1 MTAAGATAWVGRG
14 SHYTGDKPGDPRCP
28 AELSAACV
36 GLAESLPPPSLHPA
50 DPCPL
55 CPQLYELDGDPKR
68 KEFLDDLFSFMQK
81 RGEHL
86 PGQSSHGGVL
96 PKLCDP
102 GRLSLPQDGTG

>member
-1 MTAAGATAWVGRG
+1 MRERREGPGAPPPRVGALVSDPCTRWRG
-14 SHYTGDKPGDPRCP
+14 QNCLQLVWGWLR
-28 AELSAACV
+28 A
-36 GLAESLPPPSLHPA
+36 SLPPSLHPA

-86 PGQSSHGGVL
+86 PGQEGMMGSKAVL
-96 PKLCDP
+96 PW
-102 GRLSLPQDGTG
+102 GSAPQTL